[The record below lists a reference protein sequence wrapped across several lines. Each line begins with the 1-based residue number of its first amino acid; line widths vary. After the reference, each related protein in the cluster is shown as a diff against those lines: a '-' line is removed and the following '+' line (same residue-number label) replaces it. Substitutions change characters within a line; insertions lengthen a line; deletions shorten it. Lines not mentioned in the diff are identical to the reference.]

1 MQCSSSARCRS
12 RLHRRVVHRSRLPCT
27 CHTLPTACLASPRLA
42 FPSQIK
48 DWSELDKLAGLPC
61 LREVLF
67 LGNPIYE
74 GMDKRD
80 AKLQVLKRL
89 PRLAKIDNEMVIDDE
104 REAASKL

>member
-1 MQCSSSARCRS
+1 M
-12 RLHRRVVHRSRLPCT
+12 LHPPLPS
-27 CHTLPTACLASPRLA
+27 PSCL
-42 FPSQIK
+42 QIK
-48 DWSELDKLAGLPC
+48 DWSELDKLAGLPS